1 MSCPIC
7 HRSSCIKSF
16 HSLSEQERFD
26 KKQEMSDDVDKLR
39 EEILSLKEENEMLRT
54 ETGAAGCY

>member
-16 HSLSEQERFD
+16 HSLAAQERFD
-26 KKQEMSDDVDKLR
+26 IKQEMSDNIDILR
-39 EEILSLKEENEMLRT
+39 EEILDLRSENEDLRR
-54 ETGAAGCY
+54 ELAGEDL